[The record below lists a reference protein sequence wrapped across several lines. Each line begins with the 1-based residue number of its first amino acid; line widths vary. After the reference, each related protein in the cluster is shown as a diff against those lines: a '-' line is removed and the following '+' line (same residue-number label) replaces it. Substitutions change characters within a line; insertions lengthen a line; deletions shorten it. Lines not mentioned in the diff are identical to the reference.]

1 MVKFYHILL
10 YFDYLNNTQ
19 IGNCTPIIFP
29 ATASAFVAA
38 VAALAEKVIPSTDAL
53 KPLVVSSPFL
63 QVLAYATILSST
75 FSICSANASALKD
88 ELLKTLLN
96 SSKSA
101 SNSGVNSDFLLFEKN
116 VSIIPS

>member
-29 ATASAFVAA
+29 ATASAF